1 MSTTGSPP
9 GRFSASRRSQHPES
23 AVSAHLRPPFV
34 IDTDPGIDDALALLL
49 AVGSPEAR
57 LLAVTTVFGNV
68 GLEITTT
75 NARRLL
81 ALAGRTDVPVA
92 AGAAGPLVAAPAPGS
107 AGRHH
112 ADGLGG
118 RAEELPAPGP
128 LHPLGAIALLAEL
141 LRGAA
146 EPVTLVSIGPLTN
159 TASLLASHSELTPKI
174 ARIVVM
180 GGRLGS
186 GIPEF
191 NVRSDPEAAHRVLAD
206 ESVPLTLVPLDLT
219 VRCAVSGR
227 WLAELAAGGPR
238 GAELSA
244 ITEYNRARFRAE
256 TGVDAAPLHDAVAVL
271 EAVRPGTLRTE
282 PMRLAVLRAPD
293 DQRGRLLKVTTGE
306 AGTGSRT
313 VDVAVDADIP
323 LLQAEILR
331 RLRTLDAS

>member
-191 NVRSDPEAAHRVLAD
+191 NVRTDPEAAHRVLAD

-227 WLAELAAGGPR
+227 WLAELAAAGPR
-238 GAELSA
+238 GAALNA

>member
-191 NVRSDPEAAHRVLAD
+191 NVRTDPEAAHRVLAD

-282 PMRLAVLRAPD
+282 PMRLVVLRAPD

>member
-57 LLAVTTVFGNV
+57 LLAVSTVFGNV
-68 GLEITTT
+68 GLETTTT

-81 ALAGRTDVPVA
+81 ALAGCTDVPVA

-219 VRCAVSGR
+219 LRCAVSGR

-238 GAELSA
+238 GAALSA

-282 PMRLAVLRAPD
+282 PMRLAVLRAPY